1 MTTRRRTAASCIS
14 GCLAAA
20 LAAALT
26 GCVPDSG
33 GVPGRL
39 ERGLSSADSSAQTAL
54 LAVRQ
59 LSEGKTTPQHA
70 HTAIDDALTKLG
82 EQQTELASIEPRTAD
97 ERRWRRSA
105 DDAISSLDPALKD
118 ARSAANGEAGIRWS
132 QARRELRDASD
143 TITHTKREIIA
154 QAGEAE

>member
-1 MTTRRRTAASCIS
+1 MTTTRRAVAMGIS

-20 LAAALT
+20 LVAGLT

-33 GVPGRL
+33 GVPGQL
-39 ERGLSSADSSAQTAL
+39 ERGLASADSSAQTAL
-54 LAVRQ
+54 LALQQ
-59 LSEGKTTPQHA
+59 LQAGKTTPQHA

-82 EQQTELASIEPRTAD
+82 DEQTTLASLEPQTPE

-118 ARSAANGEAGIRWS
+118 ARSAAAGEAGIRWS
-132 QARRELRDASD
+132 QASREVQDASD
-143 TITHTKREIIA
+143 AITKAKRDIVK